1 MTRIAG
7 PSILLGILLATAACG
22 VGDSNGVSGGS
33 DDRNTKLGVTCN
45 GAFKLTGTFTPG
57 TPARPIDPDT
67 TLPLT
72 GCWPV
77 GTWTFTAA
85 VDPAGTNCKTPPE
98 VLPSY
103 SFRLD
108 RAEGTDMQGL
118 SDTVTNLTS
127 IGNKLWHL
135 SVSSNGQGCEGNF
148 EFGSPDGK
156 DYWDMKP
163 VLLNPP
169 NATDPPTNK
178 IVGNGDYD
186 EYTAN
191 GWPWK

>member
-1 MTRIAG
+1 
-7 PSILLGILLATAACG
+7 LLATAACG
-22 VGDSNGVSGGS
+22 VGDSSGISGGS

-67 TLPLT
+67 NLPLT

-85 VDPAGTNCKTPPE
+85 VDPAGTNCKSAVE

-118 SDTVTNLTS
+118 TDTVTNLTS
-127 IGNKLWHL
+127 IGDKLWHL

-148 EFGSPDGK
+148 EFASADGK

-163 VLLNPP
+163 ALLNPP
-169 NATDPPTNK
+169 NATDPPSTK
-178 IVGNGDYD
+178 LVGNGDYD